1 MFTSLGYVTELEE
14 AAERGKSEIR
24 SRMTVG
30 EADVRRAVGRAFP
43 DADSITIHGDPM
55 AGAGGVTYVVSL
67 GDPES
72 KYVLKF
78 APEEAADHLRNGV
91 AVYDYLNARTEV
103 PVPSVRA
110 IETEDTE
117 VPYPYAIV
125 EYVWG
130 DELSSIEQFESF
142 PRDRQRSIV
151 REMGRVLGT
160 LHAQTQF
167 ETYGALEGETTR
179 DLTVKNGASD
189 WRDYYRET
197 YEEYATAADDS
208 PVSDLVAE
216 AYEYFEEASATVR
229 PESGPVLLHAD
240 FTPDNLI
247 TEDGSVRAVLDWE
260 HAKAGCSAREFWEV
274 EENVVRIFQSDEV
287 RDDFRAAFYGG
298 YGEIEPT
305 SETFLALK
313 SLFAVGEFTRI
324 ETVRS
329 VLAELTGELDAAEFR
344 DRAERELDARIRD
357 AETRLEELA

>member
-24 SRMTVG
+24 SRVTVG

-91 AVYDYLNARTEV
+91 AVSDHLDARTAV

-125 EYVWG
+125 EYVPG

-142 PRDRQRSIV
+142 PCDRQRSIV

-167 ETYGALEGETTR
+167 ETYGALAGCASNSENESNPTPTR
-179 DLTVKNGASD
+179 TSGD
-189 WRDYYRET
+189 WTRQ
-197 YEEYATAADDS
+197 ATFTADDAS
-208 PVSDLVAE
+208 FGDWFGFSVAVSSNSNTVIVGAVGDEGPNRRSTGTSNGGNASTTETPDSGVQVRPRTAMAAKRVRRTCSILPTGPRCRVVRDAG
-216 AYEYFEEASATVR
+216 EEAGHEVGRLDDLAVNTV
-229 PESGPVLLHAD
+229 HA
-240 FTPDNLI
+240 
-247 TEDGSVRAVLDWE
+247 S
-260 HAKAGCSAREFWEV
+260 
-274 EENVVRIFQSDEV
+274 
-287 RDDFRAAFYGG
+287 
-298 YGEIEPT
+298 
-305 SETFLALK
+305 
-313 SLFAVGEFTRI
+313 
-324 ETVRS
+324 
-329 VLAELTGELDAAEFR
+329 
-344 DRAERELDARIRD
+344 
-357 AETRLEELA
+357 